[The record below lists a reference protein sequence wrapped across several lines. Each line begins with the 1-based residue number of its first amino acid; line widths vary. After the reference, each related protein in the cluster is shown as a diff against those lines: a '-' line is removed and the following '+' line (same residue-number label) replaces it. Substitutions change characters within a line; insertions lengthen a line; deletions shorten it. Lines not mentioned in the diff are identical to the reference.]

1 MTQNL
6 PIEDSYSLT
15 IDPYHVDSNARGEPM
30 RRLEGICHASI
41 ARAALQGWLC
51 CVTLISG
58 TAAVEAA
65 TIENAKSIK
74 VEKLLTL
81 IRVSELEAEYDSLT
95 QKYISEYEQQIRH
108 SIGSTYSNV
117 ADEKKKEIERLI
129 EAFLKDIRRSI
140 SQVETL
146 HDHLKHAYSS
156 NFGED
161 ELDRLI
167 AHYSSPVG
175 EKDAGMKKSA
185 AIEYNKMWTAQF
197 MNQYK
202 ARVEK
207 LFQVIAVVARG
218 KGKQGA

>member
-1 MTQNL
+1 MHNWEGM
-6 PIEDSYSLT
+6 P
-15 IDPYHVDSNARGEPM
+15 HVKIS
-30 RRLEGICHASI
+30 
-41 ARAALQGWLC
+41 RAALLAWC
-51 CVTLISG
+51 CSATLASG

-65 TIENAKSIK
+65 TIENSKTIK

-95 QKYISEYEQQIRH
+95 QKYISDYEQQIRK
-108 SIGSTYSNV
+108 SIGSTYSDV
-117 ADEKKKEIERLI
+117 ASEKKKEIERLI
-129 EAFLKDIRRSI
+129 EAFLKDVRKSI
-140 SQVETL
+140 GQVETL
-146 HDHLKHAYSS
+146 HDHLKNAYSRS
-156 NFGED
+156 FGEE

-167 AHYSSPVG
+167 AHYSSPLG

>member
-1 MTQNL
+1 MFSVMAT
-6 PIEDSYSLT
+6 
-15 IDPYHVDSNARGEPM
+15 
-30 RRLEGICHASI
+30 
-41 ARAALQGWLC
+41 
-51 CVTLISG
+51 
-58 TAAVEAA
+58 EAA
-65 TIENAKSIK
+65 TIESPKAIK

-81 IRVSELEAEYDSLT
+81 IRVSELESEYDSLT
-95 QKYISEYEQQIRH
+95 QKYVGEYEQQIRK
-108 SIGSTYSNV
+108 SIASTYP
-117 ADEKKKEIERLI
+117 DLIGEKKREVERLLDL
-129 EAFLKDIRRSI
+129 FLKDIRKSI
-140 SQVETL
+140 GQVESL
-146 HDHLKHAYSS
+146 HDHLKHAYSR

-207 LFQVIAVVARG
+207 LFQVVALVAKG
-218 KGKQGA
+218 KRKQGA

>member
-1 MTQNL
+1 MH
-6 PIEDSYSLT
+6 SLKVMH
-15 IDPYHVDSNARGEPM
+15 HVR
-30 RRLEGICHASI
+30 IVF
-41 ARAALQGWLC
+41 AALLGWFCGVMLSFGP
-51 CVTLISG
+51 VV
-58 TAAVEAA
+58 AEAA
-65 TIENAKSIK
+65 TIENSKSIK

-81 IRVSELEAEYDSLT
+81 IRVSELESEYDSLT
-95 QKYISEYEQQIRH
+95 QRYVGEYEQQIRK
-108 SIGSTYSNV
+108 SIASTYPNL
-117 ADEKKKEIERLI
+117 AGEKKKEIERLLDV
-129 EAFLKDIRRSI
+129 FLKDIRKSI
-140 SQVETL
+140 GQVETL
-146 HDHLKHAYSS
+146 HDHLKHAYSRS
-156 NFGED
+156 FGED

-218 KGKQGA
+218 KAKQGA

>member
-1 MTQNL
+1 MHSLEEVHHVRIGRTALCGWVCCMTL
-6 PIEDSYSLT
+6 VSS
-15 IDPYHVDSNARGEPM
+15 V
-30 RRLEGICHASI
+30 I
-41 ARAALQGWLC
+41 AA
-51 CVTLISG
+51 
-58 TAAVEAA
+58 EAA
-65 TIENAKSIK
+65 TIENPKAIK

-81 IRVSELEAEYDSLT
+81 IRVSELESEYDSLT
-95 QKYISEYEQQIRH
+95 QKYVGEYEQQLRK
-108 SIGSTYSNV
+108 SIASAYPDLAG
-117 ADEKKKEIERLI
+117 EKKKDIERLLD
-129 EAFLKDIRRSI
+129 AFLKDIRKSI
-140 SQVETL
+140 GQVETL
-146 HDHLKHAYSS
+146 HDHLKHAYSR

-167 AHYSSPVG
+167 AHYSSPLG

>member
-1 MTQNL
+1 M
-6 PIEDSYSLT
+6 
-15 IDPYHVDSNARGEPM
+15 HKFK
-30 RRLEGICHASI
+30 
-41 ARAALQGWLC
+41 
-51 CVTLISG
+51 VTHYVKAVLVTWWCLVTVISG
-58 TAAVEAA
+58 LIAVEEAAAVENGKA
-65 TIENAKSIK
+65 IK

-81 IRVSELEAEYDSLT
+81 IRVSELEAEYDALT
-95 QKYISEYEQQIRH
+95 RKYVSDYEQQIRK
-108 SIGSTYSNV
+108 SIGSTYSDV
-117 ADEKKKEIERLI
+117 AGEKKKEIERLI
-129 EAFLKDIRRSI
+129 DAFLGDIRKSI
-140 SQVETL
+140 AQVESL
-146 HDHLKHAYSS
+146 HDHLKQAYSR

-167 AHYSSPVG
+167 AHYSSPLG

-207 LFQVIAVVARG
+207 LFQVVAVVARG

>member
-1 MTQNL
+1 M
-6 PIEDSYSLT
+6 Y
-15 IDPYHVDSNARGEPM
+15 G
-30 RRLEGICHASI
+30 LEGIHHLKI
-41 ARAALQGWLC
+41 ARAALRGWFC
-51 CVTLISG
+51 CVTLVASVI
-58 TAAVEAA
+58 AAGAA
-65 TIENAKSIK
+65 TIENPKAIK

-81 IRVSELEAEYDSLT
+81 IRVSELESEYDSLT
-95 QKYISEYEQQIRH
+95 QKYVSEYEQQIRK
-108 SIGSTYSNV
+108 SVASTYPNL
-117 ADEKKKEIERLI
+117 ADDKKKDIERLLD
-129 EAFLKDIRRSI
+129 AFLKDIRKSI
-140 SQVETL
+140 GQVETL
-146 HDHLKHAYSS
+146 HDHLKHAYSR

-207 LFQVIAVVARG
+207 LFQVIAVIARG
-218 KGKQGA
+218 KGKQGV

>member
-1 MTQNL
+1 MAT
-6 PIEDSYSLT
+6 D
-15 IDPYHVDSNARGEPM
+15 
-30 RRLEGICHASI
+30 
-41 ARAALQGWLC
+41 
-51 CVTLISG
+51 
-58 TAAVEAA
+58 AA
-65 TIENAKSIK
+65 TIESPKAIK

-81 IRVSELEAEYDSLT
+81 IRVSELESEYDSLT
-95 QKYISEYEQQIRH
+95 RKYVSEYEQQIRK
-108 SIGSTYSNV
+108 SIANTYPDLV
-117 ADEKKKEIERLI
+117 GEKKREVEQLLDV
-129 EAFLKDIRRSI
+129 FLKDIRKAI
-140 SQVETL
+140 GQVETL
-146 HDHLKHAYSS
+146 HDHLKHAYSN

-167 AHYSSPVG
+167 AHYSSPLG

-207 LFQVIAVVARG
+207 LFQVVALVVKG

>member
-1 MTQNL
+1 MH
-6 PIEDSYSLT
+6 SW
-15 IDPYHVDSNARGEPM
+15 
-30 RRLEGICHASI
+30 EGIHHVRI
-41 ARAALQGWLC
+41 AGAVLRGWVC
-51 CVTLISG
+51 CVALMSSAIAT
-58 TAAVEAA
+58 EAA
-65 TIENAKSIK
+65 TIDSPKAIK

-81 IRVSELEAEYDSLT
+81 IRISELESEYDSLT
-95 QKYISEYEQQIRH
+95 QKYVSEYEQQIKKSITSTYPNLVGEKKREVERLLDLFLQDIRK
-108 SIGSTYSNV
+108 SIG
-117 ADEKKKEIERLI
+117 
-129 EAFLKDIRRSI
+129 
-140 SQVETL
+140 QVESL
-146 HDHLKHAYSS
+146 HDHLKHAYSR

-207 LFQVIAVVARG
+207 LFQVVALVAKG
-218 KGKQGA
+218 KRKQGA

>member
-1 MTQNL
+1 MHNNVEEL
-6 PIEDSYSLT
+6 H
-15 IDPYHVDSNARGEPM
+15 HVR
-30 RRLEGICHASI
+30 I
-41 ARAALQGWLC
+41 AFVILLGWFY
-51 CVTLISG
+51 CVTLVLG
-58 TAAVEAA
+58 VAAAEAA
-65 TIENAKSIK
+65 TIENSKAIK

-81 IRVSELEAEYDSLT
+81 IRVSELETEYDSLT
-95 QKYISEYEQQIRH
+95 QKYVSEYEQQIRK
-108 SIGSTYSNV
+108 SIESSYPHLAG
-117 ADEKKKEIERLI
+117 EKKKEVELLLD
-129 EAFLKDIRRSI
+129 AFLKDIRKSI
-140 SQVETL
+140 GQVETL
-146 HDHLKHAYSS
+146 HDHLKHAYSRS
-156 NFGED
+156 FGED

-167 AHYSSPVG
+167 AHYSSPLG